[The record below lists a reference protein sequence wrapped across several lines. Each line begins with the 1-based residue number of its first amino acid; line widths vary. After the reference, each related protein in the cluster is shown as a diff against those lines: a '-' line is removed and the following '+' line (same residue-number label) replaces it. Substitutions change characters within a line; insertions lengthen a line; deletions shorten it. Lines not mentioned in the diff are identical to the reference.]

1 MSVYTFTG
9 SSDAASPTTD
19 SIPLILSEEG
29 TENVSETFDPLTP
42 ISDESLEAAS
52 DSDVLVL
59 LDDNT
64 VSSVPLETYVSR
76 VVASEMP
83 SDFSFEAL
91 KAQAVAARTYVE
103 GRRMQY
109 ESGTSK
115 HPEAFVCATTCCQ
128 VYRDESGLRSV
139 KSDEWY
145 ENDFNKIKNAV
156 AQTAG
161 EMLYYNGE
169 LVQQPLFFSSA
180 GGGRTENSE
189 DVFASAFPYLRSVD
203 SEYDSPEKYTDNVTT
218 FPLNEALKKV
228 TEYASSNPSAVTVI
242 SDNADAS
249 QIEVMS
255 RTEGGGAKLVR
266 FGSTALTGRQTRTV
280 FNLPSSD
287 MTVSSDG
294 ETVTFTTQGSG
305 HRVGLSQYGADGMAQ
320 HGYSY
325 SEILS
330 HYYSGTTVH

>member
-1 MSVYTFTG
+1 
-9 SSDAASPTTD
+9 
-19 SIPLILSEEG
+19 
-29 TENVSETFDPLTP
+29 
-42 ISDESLEAAS
+42 
-52 DSDVLVL
+52 
-59 LDDNT
+59 
-64 VSSVPLETYVSR
+64 
-76 VVASEMP
+76 
-83 SDFSFEAL
+83 
-91 KAQAVAARTYVE
+91 
-103 GRRMQY
+103 
-109 ESGTSK
+109 
-115 HPEAFVCATTCCQ
+115 
-128 VYRDESGLRSV
+128 
-139 KSDEWY
+139 
-145 ENDFNKIKNAV
+145 
-156 AQTAG
+156 
-161 EMLYYNGE
+161 MLYYNGE

-242 SDNADAS
+242 SDNTDAS